1 MTSRILSAMVF
12 ASLLLSCSSIKN
24 PEGSPGGA
32 IGLKEPGSPFV
43 AFNIWIRCGSQNDP
57 AGKEG
62 LAALTA
68 SFLAE
73 SGTEKNSYEQILKK
87 LYPMAANYRAVVDK
101 EMTNFTGRIHK
112 DNLEAYYEIFKD
124 AILAPAFDPGDFQ
137 RIKARTMNYLQQA
150 RRFSNDEELS
160 KELLFREIY
169 RGTTYE
175 HPEEGYV
182 ATVRSITLDDVK
194 SFYSKHYT
202 RNNITVA
209 VGGGFPAGFKRRA
222 RRDFD
227 ALPSGETVTVAAP
240 GPAPIKGIHVLLVE
254 KNTES
259 SPVSFGFPID
269 LLRSG
274 EDFYAMMLFNSAMG
288 EHRNAFGSLYRVIR
302 EMRGMNYGDYSYIE
316 AYPQGYRTQVPPVNV
331 SRRSQIFEVWLRPI
345 AATSPGTLHDRTLFA
360 IRAALQELAK
370 IIDKGIT
377 SERFE
382 QTRRF
387 LKNYTVNFGATLSR
401 RLAYRVDDAFY
412 TIPGDGFLASIR
424 SGLYGLTVEQVNKA
438 IRQNIQTRNLWIVV
452 ITQDADGF
460 KNKLLSG
467 LPTPIE
473 YPASQPQELI
483 EEDKEIAAFPI
494 PVEERNIRIVGIND
508 VFESPDS

>member
-1 MTSRILSAMVF
+1 MISRTLSTVAF
-12 ASLLLSCSSIKN
+12 AFLLLSCSSIKN
-24 PEGSPGGA
+24 LKESPEGA

-62 LAALTA
+62 LAAITA

-73 SGTEKNSYEQILKK
+73 SGTEKNSYEQIIKK
-87 LYPMAANYRAVVDK
+87 LYPLAANYRAVVDK

-124 AILAPAFDPGDFQ
+124 AILAPAFDPEDFQ
-137 RIKARTMNYLQQA
+137 RIKTRTMNYLQQA
-150 RRFSNDEELS
+150 RRFSNDEELV

-169 RGTTYE
+169 RGTPYE

-182 ATVRSITLDDVK
+182 TTVRSITLDDVK

-202 RNNITVA
+202 RNNVTVA
-209 VGGGFPAGFKRRA
+209 VGGGFPEGFKRRV
-222 RRDFD
+222 RQDFD
-227 ALPSGETVTVAAP
+227 ALPSGERVTVPAP
-240 GPAPIKGIHVLLVE
+240 EPAPIEGIHVLLVE
-254 KNTES
+254 KNTDS

-274 EDFYAMMLFNSAMG
+274 EDFYAMMLLNSAMG
-288 EHRNAFGSLYRVIR
+288 EHRSAFGRLYQVIR

-316 AYPQGYRTQVPPVNV
+316 AYPQGYRTEVPPVNV

-360 IRAALQELAK
+360 IRAALRELAK
-370 IIDKGIT
+370 VTDKGIT
-377 SERFE
+377 LERFE

-387 LKNYTVNFGATLSR
+387 LKNYTVNFGTTLSR
-401 RLAYRVDDAFY
+401 RLGYRVDDAFY
-412 TIPGDGFLASIR
+412 AIPGDGFLASIR
-424 SGLYGLTVEQVNKA
+424 PGLDGLTVEQVNKA
-438 IRQNIQTRNLWIVV
+438 IRQNIQIRNLWIVV

-460 KNKLLSG
+460 KSKLLSG
-467 LPTPIE
+467 LPIPIE

-494 PVEERNIRIVGIND
+494 PIEERNIRIVGIND
-508 VFESPDS
+508 VFESPDP

>member
-1 MTSRILSAMVF
+1 
-12 ASLLLSCSSIKN
+12 
-24 PEGSPGGA
+24 
-32 IGLKEPGSPFV
+32 
-43 AFNIWIRCGSQNDP
+43 
-57 AGKEG
+57 
-62 LAALTA
+62 
-68 SFLAE
+68 
-73 SGTEKNSYEQILKK
+73 
-87 LYPMAANYRAVVDK
+87 RAVVDK
-101 EMTNFTGRIHK
+101 EMTNFTGRIHT
-112 DNLEAYYEIFKD
+112 DNLEAYYDLLKD
-124 AILAPAFDPGDFQ
+124 AVLSPAFDTEDFQ
-137 RIKARTMNYLQQA
+137 RIKIRTMNYLQQA

-160 KELLFREIY
+160 KELLFREIF
-169 RGTTYE
+169 RGTHYE

-182 ATVRSITLDDVK
+182 TTVRSITLDDVK

-209 VGGGFPAGFKRRA
+209 VGGDFPSGFKRRV
-222 RRDFD
+222 RQDFD
-227 ALPSGETVTVAAP
+227 ALPSGETITVPAP
-240 GPAPIKGIHVLLVE
+240 EPAPIEGIHVLLVE

-274 EDFYAMMLFNSAMG
+274 DDFYAMMLLNSAMG
-288 EHRNAFGSLYRVIR
+288 EHRNAFGRLYRVIR

-331 SRRSQIFEVWLRPI
+331 SRHSQIFEAWLRPI
-345 AATSPGTLHDRTLFA
+345 AATSPGNLHDRTLFA
-360 IRAALQELAK
+360 IRAAVREMAK
-370 IIDKGIT
+370 IIDRGI
-377 SERFE
+377 SPERFE

-387 LKNYTVNFGATLSR
+387 LKNYAVNFGSTLSR

-412 TIPGDGFLASIR
+412 GMPGEGFLSSIR
-424 SGLYGLTVEQVNKA
+424 PNLDALKVEQVNKA
-438 IRQNIQTRNLWIVV
+438 IRQNIQIRNLWIVV
-452 ITQDADGF
+452 ITHDAEGF
-460 KNKLLSG
+460 KGKLLSG

-494 PVEERNIRIVGIND
+494 PVEEQNIRIVDIND